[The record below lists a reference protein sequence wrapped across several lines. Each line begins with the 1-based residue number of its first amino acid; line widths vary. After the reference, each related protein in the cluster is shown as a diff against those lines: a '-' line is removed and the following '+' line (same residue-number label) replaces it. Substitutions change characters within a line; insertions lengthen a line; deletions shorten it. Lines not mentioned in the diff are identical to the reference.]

1 MSTVSAVVEI
11 NSKETPHRQIWR
23 ASETLPAGSSLFIV
37 ANSTVPQD
45 TGDYQ
50 WFRDDLHYQLVCDP
64 PFVGSWVDFF
74 QAAGGDQGG
83 RK

>member
-1 MSTVSAVVEI
+1 MITVSAVVEI

-23 ASETLPAGSSLFIV
+23 ASETLPAGSSLFII
-37 ANSTVPQD
+37 ANSSVPLD
-45 TGDYQ
+45 TGDHQ

-64 PFVGSWVDFF
+64 DKVEPWTDYF

-83 RK
+83 HK